1 MLYSFSL
8 KLFISLSLTFAALT
22 LNLKIKRVSF
32 DLDSNETSNTTQ
44 KRLQIH
50 HDYRYYIKHYAVK
63 PKKKKTSLSLRAS
76 QLSGGLRGRGKN
88 PLLQHAV

>member
-8 KLFISLSLTFAALT
+8 KLCIALSLKFSALT

-50 HDYRYYIKHYAVK
+50 HDYHYYIKHYALK
-63 PKKKKTSLSLRAS
+63 PKKKTSLSLRAS